1 MASTQPAKGREVS
14 IFGTDASGKPFF
26 QTACVVSSDGFEVT
40 LEGMHCRLDVSNVVG
55 LRHAG
60 QKGRFQVVSVGREG
74 TPQQGQVC
82 LRALEPGK
90 NILGAGVGA
99 ASVPAPKSS
108 YRGRDRRSQPRIPCQ
123 GGVKFRREGT
133 VSLDAGILRCLNEGG
148 CYIETEATAP
158 CSSLLDLVLNVE
170 GLELSSVGVVRAS
183 DPAGMGIAFGEMN
196 PAYRSRLQEWV
207 FQRSRE

>member
-1 MASTQPAKGREVS
+1 MPSTQAEKAREVS

-26 QTACVVSSDGFEVT
+26 QTAYVVSSDGFEVT
-40 LEGMHCRLDVSNVVG
+40 VEGMRCMLDVSNVVG

-60 QKGRFQVVSVGREG
+60 QKARFQVVSVGREG

-82 LRALEPGK
+82 LRALELGR

-99 ASVPAPKSS
+99 APDQPPKS
-108 YRGRDRRSQPRIPCQ
+108 YEGRERRSQPRIPCQ
-123 GGVKFRREGT
+123 GSVKFRREG
-133 VSLDAGILRCLNEGG
+133 VSSLDAGALRCLNESG

-158 CSSLLDLVLNVE
+158 CSSLLDLILNAE
-170 GLELSSVGVVRAS
+170 GLELLSVGVVRAS

-196 PAYRSRLQEWV
+196 PAYRSRLQEWM
-207 FQRSRE
+207 FQHSRE